1 MSAVGTR
8 IRIQPEQAQAVRR
21 VAEKAGISESRAV
34 ALMIAVADAE
44 LADVGGRYTIMA
56 GGVLRVAEA
65 GNQGQAA
72 TSKPADKEPKV
83 IRATKARTTPNQR
96 KAATTKP
103 SDQTPKNLRATNQQG
118 GANKRQAA
126 TTKSADNTRSPIAS
140 VEQDRKA
147 EPLANNAGTDE
158 WADLNDEQRELL
170 RHEAFILN
178 EDREVVLRES
188 APDGMSQHDWNM
200 LSNTY
205 LPGDD
210 GSMFFSF
217 TWASQQKS

>member
-8 IRIQPEQAQAVRR
+8 IRIQPDQMQAVRR
-21 VAEKAGISESRAV
+21 VAEEAGVSESRAV

-44 LADVGGRYTIMA
+44 LAGVGGRYTIMA

-72 TSKPADKEPKV
+72 TSKPADKIHNV
-83 IRATKARTTPNQR
+83 IRATKPRATPDQR
-96 KAATTKP
+96 QAATTKP
-103 SDQTPKNLRATNQQG
+103 SDQTPKTIRAAKQQG
-118 GANKRQAA
+118 GENKGRAA
-126 TTKSADNTRSPIAS
+126 TTKSADKAPSPSSA
-140 VEQDRKA
+140 VEQGW
-147 EPLANNAGTDE
+147 ETELPANNAGSDE
-158 WADLNDEQRELL
+158 WTDLDDDQRNLL

-178 EDREVVLRES
+178 DDREVVLREA

-217 TWASQQKS
+217 TWAGQQKS

>member
-72 TSKPADKEPKV
+72 TSKPADKTHNV
-83 IRATKARTTPNQR
+83 IRATKPRATQDQR
-96 KAATTKP
+96 QAATTKP
-103 SDQTPKNLRATNQQG
+103 SDQTPKTIGAAKQQG
-118 GANKRQAA
+118 GENKRRAA

-147 EPLANNAGTDE
+147 EPPANNAGTDE

-170 RHEAFILN
+170 LHEAFILN
-178 EDREVVLRES
+178 EDCEVVLREA

-217 TWASQQKS
+217 TWAGQQKS